1 MQQIFIADTTN
12 LLDRGLWSS
21 LPEFVTAIPT
31 LYLGSIVG
39 ESVLKHSTWRWGYG
53 MWALIFPFCALP
65 LIVTMFVLQRRAEKN
80 GLRRRQIY
88 HSEDERSVFR
98 RLHNLLWTELD
109 LPGATLLVLGLGLTL
124 IPLTLTGSKN
134 SSRWQHGSF
143 IAMLVIGIFVLVL
156 FLVWDAR
163 FATRPFI
170 PFRMIK
176 QRTVVAA
183 CVLSALDFFHYSCF
197 TTFFP
202 SYLQVAGG
210 FSAGHA
216 TRIE

>member
-1 MQQIFIADTTN
+1 MQQIFIADTTS

-21 LPEFVTAIPT
+21 LPESVTAIPT

-53 MWALIFPFCALP
+53 MWAVIFPFCALP
-65 LIVTMFVLQRRAEKN
+65 LILTMFVLQRRAEKN
-80 GLRRRQIY
+80 GLQRRSLHDSPSSTLPQ
-88 HSEDERSVFR
+88 
-98 RLHNLLWTELD
+98 RLYNLLWTELD
-109 LPGATLLVLGLGLTL
+109 LFGAFLLVVGLGLTL
-124 IPLTLTGSKN
+124 IPLSLTGAKN
-134 SSRWQHGSF
+134 SGRWQNGSF
-143 IAMLVIGIFVLVL
+143 IAMLVLGVFVLCL
-156 FLVWDAR
+156 FVAWDAR
-163 FATRPFI
+163 VAARPFI
-170 PFRMIK
+170 PFRMVRE
-176 QRTVVAA
+176 RTVVAA

-210 FSAGHA
+210 YSAGQA